1 MCSKSGGLVLVQRIN
16 LPVSWYEATAQR
28 GAVVELRGVASVDV
42 CVIGGGLAGLT
53 ATLELAR
60 AGKSVVLL
68 EASQVA
74 CGASGRNGG
83 FVSNG
88 FALGIDDIV
97 ARVGLESAQK
107 LHALSCEGTEYVRST
122 ILQNDVSI
130 IAGYGTRSCVRY
142 NDGGGLHAYA
152 EELREKFNEDVE
164 TAGMVETRALLD
176 SPRYFDSIS
185 FPRGFHIHPLRY
197 ALLLKKLAQ
206 VSGAKIFENSRA
218 RSIEK
223 SEALFVVRTD
233 AGEVRAQHVV
243 YCVSALDRQLH
254 PPTGRAVLPVSTY
267 VVVTEP
273 LQQDAIRT
281 SEAIGDTRRA
291 GDYYRLI
298 QGGRILWGGRI
309 TTRVKEPVRLAQSMC
324 RDMVSTFPQLGLPRI
339 DFAWA
344 GLMGYALHKMPLIG
358 RDEAG
363 QWFATAFGGHGLNTT
378 AMGGLLVARAI
389 AFGADDYRRFMP
401 FAPRWAFGQLGR
413 LGVQGSYWWMQA
425 KDRFDEATKT
435 AIRR

>member
-1 MCSKSGGLVLVQRIN
+1 LVQGIN

-28 GAVVELRGVASVDV
+28 GVVLMLRDVQTVDV

-68 EASQVA
+68 EASRVA

-88 FALGIDDIV
+88 FALGIDSV
-97 ARVGLESAQK
+97 AQHVGLEAAQK
-107 LHALSCEGTEYVRST
+107 LHGLSREGTEYVRST
-122 ILQNDVSI
+122 ILQHDASI
-130 IAGYGTRSCVRY
+130 IAGHGTRVAVRY

-152 EELREKFNEDVE
+152 DELRVRFGEEVE
-164 TAGMVETRALLD
+164 TAGVDETRKRLNT
-176 SPRYFDSIS
+176 SRYFDSIA
-185 FPRGFHIHPLRY
+185 FPRAFHIHPLRY
-197 ALLLKKLAQ
+197 ALLLKRLCEEA
-206 VSGAKIFENSRA
+206 GAKVFENSA
-218 RSIEK
+218 AQKVEK
-223 SEALFVVRTD
+223 SNSTFVVTT
-233 AGEVRAQHVV
+233 ANGKVRAEHVV
-243 YCVSALDRQLH
+243 HCVSALDRKLH
-254 PPTGRAVLPVSTY
+254 APTGRAILPVSTY
-267 VVVTEP
+267 VAVTEP

-281 SEAIGDTRRA
+281 HEAIGDTRRA

-298 QGGRILWGGRI
+298 AGDRILWGGRI
-309 TTRVKEPVRLAQSMC
+309 STRVREPQRLAEEM
-324 RDMVSTFPQLGLPRI
+324 RGDMVSTFPQLGLPRI
-339 DFAWA
+339 DYAWA

-378 AMGGLLVARAI
+378 AMGGLLIARAI
-389 AFGADDYRRFMP
+389 ARGDDDYRRFSP

-425 KDRFDEATKT
+425 RDRYDEATRT

>member
-1 MCSKSGGLVLVQRIN
+1 LVQVIK

-28 GAVVELRGVASVDV
+28 GVVSMLRDVQTVDV

-88 FALGIDDIV
+88 FALGIDSV
-97 ARVGLESAQK
+97 VQHVGLEAAQK
-107 LHALSCEGTEYVRST
+107 LHGLSREGTEYVRST
-122 ILQNDVSI
+122 ILQHDVSI
-130 IAGYGTRSCVRY
+130 IAGHGKRVAVRY
-142 NDGGGLHAYA
+142 SDGGGLHAYA
-152 EELREKFNEDVE
+152 DELREKFGEEVAATGVD
-164 TAGMVETRALLD
+164 ETRKLLNT
-176 SPRYFDSIS
+176 SRYFDSIA
-185 FPRGFHIHPLRY
+185 FPRAFHIHPLRY
-197 ALLLKKLAQ
+197 ALLLKRLCEE
-206 VSGAKIFENSRA
+206 SGATVFENSA
-218 RSIEK
+218 ALKVEK
-223 SEALFVVRTD
+223 NNSPFVVTTTN
-233 AGEVRAQHVV
+233 GKVRAEHVV
-243 YCVSALDRQLH
+243 HCVSALDRTLH
-254 PPTGRAVLPVSTY
+254 APTGRAILPVSTY
-267 VVVTEP
+267 VAVTEP

-281 SEAIGDTRRA
+281 HEAIGDTRRA

-298 QGGRILWGGRI
+298 AGGRILWGGRI
-309 TTRVKEPVRLAQSMC
+309 STRVREPQLLAEEM
-324 RDMVSTFPQLGLPRI
+324 RGDMVSTYPQLGLPRI
-339 DFAWA
+339 DYAWS

-358 RDEAG
+358 RDQDG

-378 AMGGLLVARAI
+378 AMGGLLIARAI
-389 AFGADDYRRFMP
+389 AKGDDDYRRFTP

-425 KDRFDEATKT
+425 RDRYDEATKT